1 MRMHVRTADD
11 PALAET
17 LEADG
22 VVFVE
27 GVLDEAT
34 VAELREHLDEYQATV
49 IPNIPKG
56 HPALQEGGAAFR
68 DIELHSPW
76 FREFYLQ
83 TWTTE
88 LARKA
93 VPWEPVVF
101 YLEAFPKPPGAPA
114 LVPHQDLYTSPVEPP
129 QFLHMWIPL
138 VDITRENGGITFYP
152 GTHKLGL
159 APHVQVPGLQPA
171 VHPDIMAKLQP
182 FRLDVTCRAGTIAV
196 FTGAMVHESGANTSD
211 GPRPA
216 LVIGLRGKGTVA
228 KTEAELLS
236 SQILR
241 MYHEEAGAGTDFRPD
256 DAYPALVGAEAAADR
271 IRRRLGEEHGIEVA
285 VRDLFE
291 HPTADALATQILRAR
306 DAAVAR

>member
-1 MRMHVRTADD
+1 MQMRVKTADD

-27 GVLDEAT
+27 GILDGSA
-34 VAELREHLDEYQATV
+34 VAELRARLDEYRTEV
-49 IPNIPKG
+49 IPTIPKA

-68 DIELHSPW
+68 DLELHSAW
-76 FREFYLQ
+76 FKEFFLQ
-83 TWTTE
+83 TWPVE

-93 VPWEPVVF
+93 VPWEPVAF

-114 LVPHQDLYTSPVEPP
+114 LVPHQDLYTAPVEPP

-182 FRLDVTCRAGTIAV
+182 FRLDVTCPAGTIAL
-196 FTGAMVHESGANTSD
+196 FTGAMVHESAANTSD

-228 KTEAELLS
+228 KTEAQLLA

-241 MYHEEAGAGTDFRPD
+241 LYHEEAGAGTDFRPD
-256 DAYPALVGAEAAADR
+256 QDFTALAGAGAAAER
-271 IRRRLGEEHGIEVA
+271 IRRRLGAEHGIEVTA
-285 VRDLFE
+285 AELFE
-291 HPTADALATQILRAR
+291 HPTAAALAARILRAR
-306 DAAVAR
+306 DAAEAG